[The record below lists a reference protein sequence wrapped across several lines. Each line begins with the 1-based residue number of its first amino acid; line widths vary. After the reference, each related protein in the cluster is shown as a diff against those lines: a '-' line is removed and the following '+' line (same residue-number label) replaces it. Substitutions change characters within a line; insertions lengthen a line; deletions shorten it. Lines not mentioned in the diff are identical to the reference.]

1 MSLILAVDDTR
12 ALRNMLVACLR
23 DAGHDVVEASDGKE
37 ALDQLR
43 KHRPDM
49 VITDLNMPV
58 MNGLDFIENARNV
71 PEGRSLPMVLLTT
84 ETAQELKQRAR
95 EVKATGWIAK
105 PFDPDQ
111 ILGLVDQL
119 A

>member
-12 ALRNMLVACLR
+12 ALRNMLVSCLR
-23 DAGHDVVEASDGKE
+23 GAGHEVIEAADGQE
-37 ALDQLR
+37 ALSQLR

-58 MNGLDFIENARNV
+58 MNGLDFIENARAA
-71 PEGRSLPMVLLTT
+71 PEGRTLPMVLLTT
-84 ETAQELKQRAR
+84 ETAPELKQRAR

-111 ILGLVDQL
+111 ILGLVEQL